1 VKRSSSGAEGVTVL
15 ERSGPQV
22 TPEAERSL
30 SVSGPAQRAVASQP
44 GLKIGIREQGWYRV
58 TQPELIA
65 TGLDPAIDPRR
76 LQLFVDGH
84 QVAMIVTGQGD
95 GRFEAGDS
103 IEFYG
108 IGQDTPFTNTRV
120 YWLMEGS
127 RLGKR
132 IKTRQSKDR
141 PASSQSFPYKVQLK
155 ERSIYIAALKNGD
168 TENFF
173 GAVVSTEE
181 TDQILNITN
190 LDPSAPGNALLEVAL
205 QGATSA
211 SHRVKIFLN
220 DSEVM
225 EMGFEGTVRKVI
237 KVALPQSWLMEGE
250 NLLSLVAQ
258 GGEADISG
266 LDYIQLTYWHTYTAE
281 QNTLRFT
288 SSPGRQVA
296 INGFAGSSIRVA
308 DITNPRQVVEVTG
321 GVVEPVGLNYRVR
334 FGVIGIGKRTLL
346 TFTEAAIKSPASITV
361 NQPSTWHK
369 LNHRAD
375 LVIITHNDF
384 IGSLS
389 PLKSLR
395 ESQGWSVALIDVEDI
410 YDEFSLGAKSP
421 QALRDFL
428 YRARVYWQRPPRF
441 VLLVGD
447 ASFDPR
453 NYLGLG
459 DFDVVPTKLIDTF
472 YLETASDDWFVDFNN
487 DGLPAIPV
495 GRIPART
502 AKEAALVVSK
512 IIAYENAEP
521 GSWTDQVLSVADKME
536 EGDFF
541 SFERASTQVETLLPD
556 SITVQQIL
564 RSQGD
569 DETTRTRIVDSINE
583 GKLLVNY
590 IGHGSVEFW
599 RGGMFDSEDVAALT
613 NGARL
618 PLFVA
623 MTCLNGYFHDPF
635 PAESLAESLLKAEG
649 GGAIAVWASSGLTRP
664 EGQSLMN
671 KKLIPL
677 LFDGKSRTLGEATV
691 KAKTATKDQD
701 VRRTWILFG
710 DPTTKLK

>member
-512 IIAYENAEP
+512 IIAYENAEAGP
-521 GSWTDQVLSVADKME
+521 WADQVLAVADKME

-590 IGHGSVEFW
+590 IGHGSVELW
-599 RGGMFDSEDVAALT
+599 RGGIFDSEDVAALT

>member
-635 PAESLAESLLKAEG
+635 PTESLAESLLKAGG